1 MTVARDPL
9 TKPAP
14 SLVLLACG
22 TPASV
27 DALQAQA
34 GPGLAAALALTWAA
48 PLEPLLPDAALT
60 ALAPA
65 ALVPLPRDPGHPL
78 EDGRHW
84 AEVLGA
90 WRQPALLLID
100 GAQLQTGLAAAAA
113 ALLQQWQ
120 VPSLG
125 LVQVGGAWDG
135 DQRRQEGLPWLG
147 WWPAAA
153 VAPAEQLPLAP
164 PQGLQPEEDAQAALL
179 LALRRRWRQQQAAL
193 A

>member
-9 TKPAP
+9 TLPAP

-22 TPASV
+22 SPVAV
-27 DALQAQA
+27 AALQAQA
-34 GPGLAAALALTWAA
+34 GPSLAAGLGLAWGR
-48 PLEPLLPDAALT
+48 PLEPLAPDAALT
-60 ALAPA
+60 DLPA
-65 ALVPLPRDPGHPL
+65 ASLVPLPRDPGHSL
-78 EDGRHW
+78 ADGRHW

-100 GAQLQTGLAAAAA
+100 GDQLQTGLAAAAA

-125 LVQVGGAWDG
+125 LVQVGGAWEG

-153 VAPAEQLPLAP
+153 VAPGEV
-164 PQGLQPEEDAQAALL
+164 PQGPPLVPPPDDAQAALL

-193 A
+193 V